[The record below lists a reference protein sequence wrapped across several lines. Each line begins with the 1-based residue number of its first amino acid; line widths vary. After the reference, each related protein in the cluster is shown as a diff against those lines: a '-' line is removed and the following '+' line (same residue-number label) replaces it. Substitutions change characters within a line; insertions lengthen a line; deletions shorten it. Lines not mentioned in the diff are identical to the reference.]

1 MPFLISPSL
10 TSNMTWMP
18 TKSADEAVTR
28 NMRPGTGQI
37 ICLMVQKGK
46 QAEVV
51 ETDQNNP

>member
-1 MPFLISPSL
+1 
-10 TSNMTWMP
+10 MTWMP